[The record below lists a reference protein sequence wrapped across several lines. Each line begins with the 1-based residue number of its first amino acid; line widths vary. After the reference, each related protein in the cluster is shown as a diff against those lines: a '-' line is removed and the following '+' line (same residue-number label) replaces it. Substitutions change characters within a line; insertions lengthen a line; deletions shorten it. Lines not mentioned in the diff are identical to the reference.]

1 MWYNIFMKKK
11 NEVADEEQK
20 AIYDKK
26 IKAVLNLPL
35 EKLQRLGVDL
45 TGKSIII
52 KDGEIT
58 IK

>member
-1 MWYNIFMKKK
+1 MKKK

-26 IKAVLNLPL
+26 IKAVLNLLL